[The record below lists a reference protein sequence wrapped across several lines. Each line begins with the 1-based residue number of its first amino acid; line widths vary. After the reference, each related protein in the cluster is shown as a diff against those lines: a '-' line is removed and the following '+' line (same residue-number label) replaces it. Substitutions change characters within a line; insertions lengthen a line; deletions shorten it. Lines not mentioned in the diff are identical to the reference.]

1 MVKLYAQLNS
11 ENICTCVGTPKTDLE
26 VQDESMLGKKRV
38 WVETYYDEEQE
49 IDVLEHWEWQDIQVE
64 PEPYQPTNA
73 EVAQLLSDLQADLI
87 IAGVI

>member
-49 IDVLEHWEWQDIQVE
+49 IDVLEHWEWQDVPLE
-64 PEPYQPTNA
+64 PEAYQPTNA
-73 EVAQLLSDLQADLI
+73 EIAQLLSDLQADLI

>member
-1 MVKLYAQLNS
+1 MAKLYAQLNS
-11 ENICTCVGTPKTDLE
+11 ENICTCVGTPKTGIE
-26 VQDESMLGKKRV
+26 VVDYSCTGKRYV
-38 WVETYYDEEQE
+38 DGTWE
-49 IDVLEHWEWQDIQVE
+49 DVQFE